1 MICAGFLL
9 SSGVRETMRT
19 VNKKFALILL
29 VVVAFLIV
37 GGYFLHGYQLRRNAK
52 VFLERAQKAKAE
64 EQFDVAVK
72 NYQWYVDLVPDDL
85 TALSEYAALLV
96 DLRAYG
102 AAYYRLETILRLDPG
117 RLDSRRKL
125 VQVLTAMGRFRD
137 AQEHLEQYLLKENP
151 DDPELLTELG
161 LCQRG
166 LGQFERATTTFR
178 RAIELKPD
186 YVPAYAQLAG
196 TYRYDL
202 KQPEQGDQW
211 ITKMVLAAA
220 DSAEVYTLAASYFYG
235 AQNYPAALKWAEEA
249 TKKDTSNVDML
260 LVAAD
265 SSRRL
270 EQLDSAEKYA
280 QQAIKLA
287 PERPDVYS
295 VYAAIQ
301 SAKGQL
307 PAAVKTLEEAASKV
321 KDKGL
326 IYWTLANM
334 HVDASRFAE
343 AEKTIKDLEGISYP
357 RAQIEFLRGRVLV
370 GQQQWFQAAR
380 KLESV
385 RPDVANSPDL
395 VKQVDFLLGICYA
408 QMGNLDQSVA
418 AYSKAMAQDPLW
430 PQARLGRAVAFLE
443 LGRLDEA
450 VNEYRNLVQLG
461 KASSQIVLEFT
472 RLLILSMLS
481 KSPGQ
486 RNWQEV
492 QQWLSVL
499 EKDDAT
505 KTDAIILRAE
515 ILAAEKQTQEAEKL
529 LQTHYGQDA
538 QNSPLGLA
546 LVALKLQA
554 GQQAEAS
561 QLLDQIEQQ
570 SGQTLPV
577 LLSRA
582 RLAIRDADDKQIRQK
597 LVDIASAGKK
607 LPAEDYQRLLSALVG
622 YAIQV
627 SDFDNARRW
636 AEEVAQAAPNNL
648 KVRLLLFD
656 LAIYAQDI
664 EGLKRVLEEIARI
677 EGQGPIWHYGEA
689 IRLYLESK
697 GENRNLLQ
705 QAIDHLS
712 RAASLRPNWM
722 RIPALQGQIYDL
734 LGDAGLAINSYLRAV
749 SLGDRS
755 VLTARRLVQLLY
767 GQQRFLEADQVVR
780 QLEEQQAPFSSEL
793 DRLASSVSL
802 RLEDYERAVELAR
815 RAASEST
822 DYRDHVWYGT
832 VQSVLGLRARAE
844 RRETEAQAML
854 AEAEKEFRKGVELAP
869 ESVEPWIALVQFY
882 ARMQEN
888 AKAEKAITEARA
900 KVKGGIAPL
909 AMGQVYE
916 VLGKLDE
923 AEKQY
928 QEALAV
934 APNDPRVVRQ
944 VAEFYLRTGR
954 TESARTQLERITSG
968 QVQASEND
976 LFWGRRSIALILAA
990 QGGYENLQKG
1000 LELIRQNRSAGR
1012 AATIQD
1018 LRAEALL
1025 LTAHPQRKKR
1035 LEGRDLLEKVVKES
1049 PQATADDRFILAQMY
1064 MADGDVVNAARH
1076 MRTLLATRGDDPRY
1090 LQTYVAFLL
1099 DQNQLS
1105 EAEAW
1110 QGRLEKV
1117 APEAFATLALRAR
1130 LLTAQGRYE
1139 EAIKRL
1145 TEFAEKDVS
1154 PSTPDNPS
1162 SPAPEGAS
1170 GGASSPRPEI
1180 SSEQLSKVQQLR
1192 WALAG
1197 DSLESLGRMLER
1209 SKKNDEAKRYFEEAE
1224 KLYRRFTEKN
1234 PEARLLLASFLARHG
1249 KITEGL
1255 QLLEAAWETADV
1267 ALIRAAA
1274 QVFLGLASEDQAT
1287 TARVEAIVEKA
1298 LERHQRP
1305 LSLLLVLGDAYG
1317 IQGRIQESEKIYRE
1331 VLQRDPR
1338 NVIALNNLGAMLA
1351 LQGANLEEA
1360 EKMVR
1365 TAIDAAGPA
1374 GNLLDSYAIVLIAR
1388 NKPTEALKVLAEA
1401 IEDQPI
1407 PILFLRQAQA
1417 YRALGQSEA
1426 ANKAFEEAV
1435 KRGLTRESLHPLERR
1450 VFDELQRLVSQS
1462 AGKRAP

>member
-1 MICAGFLL
+1 
-9 SSGVRETMRT
+9 MRT

-29 VVVAFLIV
+29 AVIAFLIL
-37 GGYFLHGYQLRRNAK
+37 GGYFLHAYQLRRNAK
-52 VFLERAQKAKAE
+52 VFLERAQKAKSQ

-85 TALSEYAALLV
+85 NALSEYAALLV

-137 AQEHLEQYLLKENP
+137 AQEHLEQYLLKESP
-151 DDPELLTELG
+151 DDPELLTQLG
-161 LCQRG
+161 QCQRG
-166 LGQFERATTTFR
+166 LGQYERATTTFR
-178 RAIELKPD
+178 RAIELKLD
-186 YVPAYAQLAG
+186 HFPAYAQLAG

-202 KQPEQGDQW
+202 KQPEQGDEW
-211 ITKMVLAAA
+211 ITKMILASA
-220 DSAEVYTLAASYFYG
+220 DSVEVYTLAASYFYG
-235 AQNYPAALKWAEEA
+235 AQNYSAALKWAEEA
-249 TKKDTSNVDML
+249 IKRDTSNVDMF

-270 EQLDSAEKYA
+270 EQFDSAEKYA
-280 QQAIKLA
+280 QQAVNLA
-287 PERPDVYS
+287 PERSDAYS

-301 SAKGQL
+301 SAQGQL
-307 PAAVKTLEEAASKV
+307 PAAIKTLETAVSKV
-321 KDKGL
+321 KDKGP
-326 IYWTLANM
+326 IYWTLAGM
-334 HVDASRFAE
+334 QIDAGSFAE
-343 AEKTIKDLEGISYP
+343 AEKTIKDLEGTSYP
-357 RAQIEFLRGRVLV
+357 RAQVEFLRGRLLV
-370 GQQQWFQAAR
+370 GQQQWFLAAR

-385 RPDVANSPDL
+385 RPDVANSSDL

-408 QMGNLDQSVA
+408 QMGNLDQSLA
-418 AYSKAMAQDPLW
+418 AYSKAMTQDPLW

-450 VNEYRNLVQLG
+450 VNEYRNIVQLG
-461 KASSQIVLEFT
+461 KASPQIVLEFT
-472 RLLILSMLS
+472 RLLVLSSLN
-481 KSPGQ
+481 KPPQQ

-515 ILAAEKQTQEAEKL
+515 ILAAEKQTQEAETL
-529 LQTHYGQDA
+529 LKTQYGQDVED
-538 QNSPLGLA
+538 SSLGLA

-554 GQQAEAS
+554 GQQTEAS
-561 QLLDQIEQQ
+561 QLLDQIEQRT
-570 SGQTLPV
+570 GQTLSV

-582 RLAIRDADDKQIRQK
+582 RLAIRDSDDKQIRQK

-607 LPAEDYQRLLSALVG
+607 LPAEDYQRLLSTLVG

-636 AEEVAQAAPNNL
+636 AEEIAQAAPNNL

-656 LAIYAQDI
+656 LSLYAQDI
-664 EGLKRVLEEIARI
+664 EGLKQVLDEIARI

-712 RAASLRPNWM
+712 RAASFRPNWM

-734 LGDAGLAINSYLRAV
+734 LGDAGLAITSYLRAV

-767 GQQRFLEADQVVR
+767 SQQRFLEADQVIR

-793 DRLASSVSL
+793 DRLASNVSL

-815 RAASEST
+815 RAASRST

-844 RRETEAQAML
+844 RRETEAQGML
-854 AEAEKEFRKGVELAP
+854 AEAEKELRRGVELAP
-869 ESVEPWIALVQFY
+869 ESIEPWIALVQFY
-882 ARMQEN
+882 ARIQEN
-888 AKAEKAITEARA
+888 GKAEQAIAEARA
-900 KVKGGIAPL
+900 KIKGGIAPL

-916 VLGKLDE
+916 VLGKLEE

-1000 LELIRQNRSAGR
+1000 LELIRQNRTAGR
-1012 AATIQD
+1012 TATIQD

-1049 PQATADDRFILAQMY
+1049 PQATADDRFILAQLY
-1064 MADGDVVNAARH
+1064 MADGDMVNAARH

-1090 LQTYVAFLL
+1090 LRAYVAFLL
-1099 DQNQLS
+1099 EQNQLS

-1130 LLTAQGRYE
+1130 LLTLQGRYD
-1139 EAIKRL
+1139 EAIGKL
-1145 TEFAEKDVS
+1145 LEFAEKDV
-1154 PSTPDNPS
+1154 TPS
-1162 SPAPEGAS
+1162 SADNSSSTTPEETGDA
-1170 GGASSPRPEI
+1170 ASSPPRPEA

-1209 SKKNDEAKRYFEEAE
+1209 SKKSDEAKCYFEEAE
-1224 KLYRRFTEKN
+1224 KLYRKFIEKN

-1249 KITEGL
+1249 KIAEGL
-1255 QLLEAAWETADV
+1255 EILETAWETADV
-1267 ALIRAAA
+1267 ALVRAAA
-1274 QVFLGLASEDQAT
+1274 QVFLGLASEDRAT
-1287 TARVEAIVEKA
+1287 TARVETIVEKA

-1305 LSLLLVLGDAYG
+1305 LSLLLILGDAYG
-1317 IQGRIQESEKIYRE
+1317 IQGRIEESETVYRE
-1331 VLQRDPR
+1331 VLQRDPK

-1351 LQGANLEEA
+1351 LQGTKLDEA
-1360 EKMVR
+1360 ENLVR
-1365 TAIDAAGPA
+1365 TAIDVAGPA
-1374 GNLLDSYAIVLIAR
+1374 GNLLDSYALVLIAR

-1401 IEDQPI
+1401 IEDQPTA
-1407 PILFLRQAQA
+1407 ILFLRQAQA
-1417 YRALGQSEA
+1417 YRILGQSEA

-1435 KRGLTRESLHPLERR
+1435 KRGLTRESLHPLERK
-1450 VFDELQRLVSQS
+1450 VFDELQKLTSQT
-1462 AGKRAP
+1462 AGTKTS